1 MIKTLRQKGIAGV
14 IRRTFSEGTGGVQ
27 NEVAK
32 QKMEFE
38 ELKK

>member
-1 MIKTLRQKGIAGV
+1 MIKTLKSRGIVGV
-14 IRRTFSEGTGGVQ
+14 LRRTFSEAVVQ